1 MTQFEHLL
9 KPALTRRGIRN
20 ITADDLTGAL
30 KSAVADIS
38 ACPFLSLSFGA
49 FYALI
54 GAALVWTALG
64 TSSELT
70 VFPLLSAF
78 FLIGPVSA
86 VGLYE
91 ISRRRETGE
100 PVTPAAI
107 YGAVARN
114 ATQIAFFGALLLFLG
129 FVWIKGAY
137 YVYALFFGTR
147 PMDLDQ
153 LLTAAFST
161 GHGIRFLIVGNLV
174 GAAMAFLVYAI
185 SVIGVPMLL
194 DRDVDAVTAAL
205 TSIEAVKTNP
215 FTYAGF
221 AALIVFFIGMGL
233 ATFMIG
239 LVFTLPLV
247 GHATW
252 HLYRRAVVHPSE

>member
-1 MTQFEHLL
+1 MTPFEHLL
-9 KPALTRRGIRN
+9 KPARNARGIRD
-20 ITADDLTGAL
+20 ISGDDLTGAL
-30 KSAVADIS
+30 RSAVADIS
-38 ACPFLSLSFGA
+38 AYPLLSLSFGA

-54 GAALVWTALG
+54 GALLTWTALAS
-64 TSSELT
+64 SSELS

-91 ISRRRETGE
+91 ISRRREAGE
-100 PVTPAAI
+100 PVTAPAV
-107 YGAVARN
+107 YGAIARN

-129 FVWIKGAY
+129 FVWIKLAY
-137 YVYALFFGTR
+137 YVYAIFFGTR
-147 PMDLDQ
+147 PMDFDQ

-161 GHGIRFLIVGNLV
+161 GEGVRFLIIGNLA
-174 GAAMAFLVYAI
+174 GALMAFLVFAI
-185 SVIGVPMLL
+185 SVVGVPMLL
-194 DRDVDAVTAAL
+194 DRDVDAVSAAL
-205 TSIEAVKTNP
+205 TSIEAVKANP

-233 ATFMIG
+233 ATFMVG

-252 HLYRRAVVHPSE
+252 HLYRRAVST